1 MNKVFNFLAKAF
13 HLARG
18 SSLAASFVLVSPMLL
33 SKIGRFLLFLVGA
46 GFLSVVLTAC
56 AGGGGGSGGSSG
68 GSPPNAVDF
77 EVKLTFAPIEG
88 GFRIGNLSDFGNFVS
103 LKITATSGGN
113 DVERDINI
121 NKFSSDSSYDFT
133 GLADLDWKFQIIG
146 ILSDGGERG
155 VDIDF
160 VWPENKDDHGNDGI
174 RSGLDTDGDRRADSV
189 DEDDDGD
196 GRDDVNDNCPLI
208 ANQQQT
214 NTDGDGKGDACDG
227 DDDNDGL
234 DDTDAREQQVG
245 LGEVSCS
252 LLVDCDGDNVTDMDE
267 VAAAC
272 VIKADCDDDN
282 VRDGDEAA
290 AECVE
295 DTDCDDDNSL
305 DGTDIDDDGDGLIE
319 VASAAQLDEVRHA
332 LDGSGRRST
341 DGGALDSTGCG
352 DGAAITSCSGYELV
366 ADISLAAYAN
376 WQPLGRDNDTSTDGC
391 QGEAFDGTFEG
402 NGWMISDL
410 SISRSGED
418 CVGLFGHVAADSEI
432 RNLRL
437 SAERVRGRRHTGGLV
452 GRSQNATIIS
462 SSVVATEVRGKRDN
476 IGGLVG
482 SAAHSQIF
490 SSSVVVDRV
499 GESGVHQSTGG
510 LVGGGS
516 SVRIHSSSVVA
527 GEVSGSSFV
536 GGLVG
541 GGSLVRIHSS
551 SVVVGRVSGGGF
563 KGGLVA
569 VDESTQAQIH
579 SSSVVAGEVSGGSFT
594 GGLVGV
600 FGSDRVA
607 YSYVVSGS
615 DIAMLAASGTGTG
628 AASYWDRN
636 TSGRDSGNFGEA
648 KTSNQLREPTGYT
661 GIYEDWDDDTD
672 IFGDGMSDD
681 PFAVW
686 CDEDNSGSIEMDE
699 RVDENRIWDFGTSS
713 QYPAIRCTPLAPAEW
728 RSWWSLDENGNPA
741 LNQTRL
747 DALSN

>member
-1 MNKVFNFLAKAF
+1 MVA
-13 HLARG
+13 
-18 SSLAASFVLVSPMLL
+18 
-33 SKIGRFLLFLVGA
+33 
-46 GFLSVVLTAC
+46 
-56 AGGGGGSGGSSG
+56 GGSGGSSG

-88 GFRIGNLSDFGNFVS
+88 GFRIGNLSDFDNFVS

-121 NKFSSDSSYDFT
+121 NEFSSDSSYDFT

-160 VWPENKDDHGNDGI
+160 VWQENEDDHGNDGI

-214 NTDGDGKGDACDG
+214 NTDGDGKGDACDE

-272 VIKADCDDDN
+272 VIKPDCDDDN

-295 DTDCDDDNSL
+295 DTDCDNDGTM

-319 VASAAQLDEVRHA
+319 IATAAQLHEVRWA

-352 DGAAITSCSGYELV
+352 GAGGITVCNGYELV
-366 ADISLAAYAN
+366 TDISLASYTN
-376 WQPLGRDNDTSTDGC
+376 WQPLGHDTDSSTVSCDGTV
-391 QGEAFDGTFEG
+391 FNGTFEG
-402 NGWMISDL
+402 NDWTISSL
-410 SISRSGED
+410 SISRRAEN
-418 CVGLFGHVAADSEI
+418 CVGLFGHIAADSEI

-437 SAERVRGRRHTGGLV
+437 SAERVRGKDNVGSLVGDGRSARIFSTSVVAGRVSGNGNNVGGLMGSGSSARIYSTSVVVGEVVTSINGFSGTGGLMGSGSSARIYSTSVVAGRVSGDGNTGGLV
-452 GRSQNATIIS
+452 GFGLSLQIYS
-462 SSVVATEVRGKRDN
+462 S
-476 IGGLVG
+476 LVL
-482 SAAHSQIF
+482 A
-490 SSSVVVDRV
+490 DR
-499 GESGVHQSTGG
+499 
-510 LVGGGS
+510 
-516 SVRIHSSSVVA
+516 
-527 GEVSGSSFV
+527 VSGS
-536 GGLVG
+536 
-541 GGSLVRIHSS
+541 
-551 SVVVGRVSGGGF
+551 
-563 KGGLVA
+563 
-569 VDESTQAQIH
+569 
-579 SSSVVAGEVSGGSFT
+579 
-594 GGLVGV
+594 VGV
-600 FGSDRVA
+600 GDLAGFFGDGKVA

-615 DIAMLAASGTGTG
+615 DTAMLTGTGSGTGV
-628 AASYWDRN
+628 ASYWDSN
-636 TSGRDSGNFGEA
+636 TSGFDTGNHGEA
-648 KTSNQLREPTGYT
+648 KTSNQLRGPTDYT

-713 QYPAIRCTPLAPAEW
+713 QYPAIRCTPLSPAEW
-728 RSWWSLDENGNPA
+728 RSWWSLDENGKPQ